1 MQVTP
6 MRNTSVITI
15 SLVVLLYLS
24 CSLKAADLMRPPISS
39 ETDVLRYS
47 LKTLAQRVGNNVLAQ
62 KIQAMNPQ
70 QLNACLTQ
78 LNPEQRNF
86 INNLQRNAWGVL
98 NNQWLAQ
105 QMLMQQN
112 MFGGMPFLG
121 NPFPWFS
128 NGVVGYRPI
137 IGWLPTGPQM
147 QVGPV
152 VASHDRRY
160 VRIPIQPFF
169 SNIGPVHTFNY
180 ATGQYRQIWNPQQGY
195 ITSNNSSGASS
206 TPQRTLPRW
215 YLKNRTIR

>member
-1 MQVTP
+1 

-39 ETDVLRYS
+39 ETEVLRYS

-137 IGWLPTGPQM
+137 IGWFPTGPQM

-169 SNIGPVHTFNY
+169 SNI
-180 ATGQYRQIWNPQQGY
+180 
-195 ITSNNSSGASS
+195 
-206 TPQRTLPRW
+206 
-215 YLKNRTIR
+215 

>member
-1 MQVTP
+1 

-24 CSLKAADLMRPPISS
+24 CSLRAGDLMRPPISS

-47 LKTLAQRVGNNVLAQ
+47 LKTLAQRVGNNGLAL

-121 NPFPWFS
+121 NPFPWFN

-137 IGWLPTGPQM
+137 IGWFPTGPQM

-169 SNIGPVHTFNY
+169 SNIGRVHTFNY
-180 ATGQYRQIWNPQQGY
+180 TTGQYRQIWNPQQGY